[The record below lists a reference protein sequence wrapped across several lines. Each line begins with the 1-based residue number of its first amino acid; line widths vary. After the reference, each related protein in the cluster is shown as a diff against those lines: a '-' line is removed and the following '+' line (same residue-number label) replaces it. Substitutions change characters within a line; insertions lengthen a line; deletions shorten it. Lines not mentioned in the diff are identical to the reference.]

1 MAEGRTEEKRMR
13 ALTVTLL
20 AAVLMTACGS
30 GGPAAISGGPEMK
43 NLEHGTM
50 SYWQDVKF
58 TPDTT
63 DPEGKRG
70 KWSGWFHQDVVDVSR
85 LGDGIIRGK
94 VNGQWQELKVVSL
107 PEDFCEWNFGKRRE
121 QLAVLKKLMAMP
133 EGGMPP
139 MVKPEISG
147 PHNAMVASHGTKR
160 KDSDFDINNAVKGTG
175 WLPKAEKLPEMIAF
189 LKQTW
194 EDPMEKKLALLE
206 SLYTKATDTY
216 DRTKQASL
224 ELYSQPNFETH
235 TFLNQ
240 MADPGVAV
248 VYLDLPKSYELR
260 CIAQMLHPNDPGL
273 SEYEKQVVEYINLI
287 HDYFHGQ
294 APRKSIGVIYH
305 VVQVFDNSPGRM
317 RGQRVVPQLP

>member
-1 MAEGRTEEKRMR
+1 MKALMAV
-13 ALTVTLL
+13 VT
-20 AAVLMTACGS
+20 AAVLMMACGS
-30 GGPAAISGGPEMK
+30 GGSAATPGVPEMK
-43 NLEHGTM
+43 NLEHG
-50 SYWQDVKF
+50 SAAYWRDVKF

-63 DPEGKRG
+63 DPAGKRG

-85 LGDGIIRGK
+85 LKDGIIRGK
-94 VNGQWQELKVVSL
+94 IDGQWQELKVVSL

-133 EGGMPP
+133 EGAMSA

-175 WLPKAEKLPEMIAF
+175 WLPRPEKLPEMMAL

-194 EDPMEKKLALLE
+194 EDPMVKKLALLE
-206 SLYTKATDTY
+206 SLYTKATDIY

-240 MADPGVAV
+240 MVDPGVAV

-260 CIAQMLHPNDPGL
+260 CIVQMLHPEDPGL
-273 SEYEKQVVEYINLI
+273 SDYEGQVVEYINLV

-305 VVQVFDNSPGRM
+305 VVQVFDNSPGWM

>member
-1 MAEGRTEEKRMR
+1 MR

-20 AAVLMTACGS
+20 AAVLMMACGS
-30 GGPAAISGGPEMK
+30 GGPATTSGGPEMK
-43 NLEHGTM
+43 NLEHG
-50 SYWQDVKF
+50 SAAYWHDVKF

-63 DPEGKRG
+63 DPAGKRG
-70 KWSGWFHQDVVDVSR
+70 RWSGWFHQDVVDVSR
-85 LGDGIIRGK
+85 LGNGIIRGK
-94 VNGQWQELKVVSL
+94 IDGQWQELKVVSL

>member
-1 MAEGRTEEKRMR
+1 MKALMAVM
-13 ALTVTLL
+13 L
-20 AAVLMTACGS
+20 AAVLVVAYGK
-30 GGPAAISGGPEMK
+30 GDDAVAAATPEMK

-50 SYWQDVKF
+50 SYWHDVKF

-63 DPEGKRG
+63 DPSGKRG
-70 KWSGWFHQDVVDVSR
+70 KWTGWFHQDVVDASK
-85 LGDGIIRGK
+85 LKDGIIRGK
-94 VNGQWQELKVVSL
+94 IDGQWLDLKVVSL
-107 PEDFCEWNFGKRRE
+107 PDSFCTWNFSKREE
-121 QLAVLKKLMAMP
+121 QLGVIAKMMAMP
-133 EGGMPP
+133 PSAMGAM
-139 MVKPEISG
+139 MQPEISG

-175 WLPKAEKLPEMIAF
+175 WLPKPEKLPSMIAL
-189 LKQTW
+189 LKSTW
-194 EDPMEKKLALLE
+194 NDSMEKKLALLE
-206 SLYTKATDTY
+206 SLYTKATDVF
-216 DRTKQASL
+216 DRTKAASL

-235 TFLNQ
+235 SFLNQ
-240 MADPGVAV
+240 MVDPGVAV

-260 CIAQMLHPNDPGL
+260 CVAQMLHPDDPGL

-317 RGQRVVPQLP
+317 RGQRVVPLLP